1 MDENINNFGF
11 LTYVAEDMDNLIS
24 KINISHIQIYQSLDL
39 LKAKQNNVSRF
50 IVSVNNHIH
59 EKNFFNKKNKRDVDE

>member
-24 KINISHIQIYQSLDL
+24 KINNSHIQIYQSLDL
-39 LKAKQNNVSRF
+39 LKAKQ
-50 IVSVNNHIH
+50 
-59 EKNFFNKKNKRDVDE
+59 KKCF